1 LEGLLERVRST
12 ALREALQCG
21 DLPTHDRRDGAV
33 AREDGIPVDE
43 HHAGPALL
51 QPAPVMSALEV
62 ELVAQDV
69 EEWRIRVGL
78 NPDVL
83 PVDVE
88 FEIFGHL
95 CR

>member
-1 LEGLLERVRST
+1 
-12 ALREALQCG
+12 
-21 DLPTHDRRDGAV
+21 
-33 AREDGIPVDE
+33 
-43 HHAGPALL
+43 
-51 QPAPVMSALEV
+51 MSALEA

-69 EEWRIRVGL
+69 EERRIRVGL

-88 FEIFGHL
+88 FEILGHL